1 MNVSAITWIRFIGSR
16 QNLAWTYY
24 LTLGTSLR
32 KNFSFFSKSKM
43 AAGGQKFATRYT
55 YECFCNNLDPVHRI
69 QTKFGMD
76 ILLDPR
82 NKLVEEFFI
91 FLKIQDGRR
100 RSKIEFRHNFCS
112 KFTFRLGICIRFIGF
127 RQTLAW
133 TYHLTLGTSLWKRF
147 PFFSKS
153 KMAASRQKLNL
164 DIILAQRSHFGLAN
178 GSLPSDL
185 DKIWQADTTQP

>member
-1 MNVSAITWIRFIGSR
+1 MDILLDHRNKPAEEFFIFLKIQDGRRRPKVQNRPNFTPQITFFAITWIRFIGFR

-55 YECFCNNLDPVHRI
+55 FSMFFNNFDPVDRI

-82 NKLVEEFFI
+82 NKPAEEFFI
-91 FLKIQDGRR
+91 FLKIQDGGCRHYGKLR
-100 RSKIEFRHNFCS
+100 NRS
-112 KFTFRLGICIRFIGF
+112 
-127 RQTLAW
+127 
-133 TYHLTLGTSLWKRF
+133 
-147 PFFSKS
+147 
-153 KMAASRQKLNL
+153 
-164 DIILAQRSHFGLAN
+164 
-178 GSLPSDL
+178 
-185 DKIWQADTTQP
+185 